1 MLCSML
7 EAQRYREVLRQLG
20 GIMIDT
26 RDICTDCGLLTIDGT
41 DPAWYYG
48 KDLQL
53 KMTFITHN
61 CKGE

>member
-1 MLCSML
+1 
-7 EAQRYREVLRQLG
+7 
-20 GIMIDT
+20 MIDT